1 MSNKTPI
8 TQNTVE
14 LQDILATIYNLPE
27 AGGGNAK
34 EEQEKSLDVTEN
46 GNYDILPDS
55 GKVLSKATVNV
66 NVPERYNEGYSAGK
80 EDGYNEGYPIGKV
93 EGYNE
98 GYQKGFDDNKPVVE
112 PLEVTKNGTYTP
124 SGDVDG
130 YNSVSVNVPI
140 PDGYIVPNGTKE
152 ITENGTHDVTEYA
165 SVNVN
170 VPTSGGNSEEEVAA
184 LLSNTLTVLD
194 NSIVTS
200 LKTRAC
206 QASTALVSANLPSVT
221 SLGSYA
227 FYQAT
232 GLETVKLPKLTT
244 VSTQVFYGCTKLK
257 HADCGLLGN
266 LPAQTFNACSALTE
280 LILRKSNAICTLSN
294 VNAINNTPIGKGT
307 GYVYVPSAL
316 KEDYASN
323 TNWSAFAN
331 QIRAI
336 EDYPDICGGV
346 S

>member
-14 LQDILATIYNLPE
+14 LQEILATINNLPE

-46 GNYDILPDS
+46 GNYDIFPDS
-55 GKVLSKATVNV
+55 GKVLSKA
-66 NVPERYNEGYSAGK
+66 
-80 EDGYNEGYPIGKV
+80 
-93 EGYNE
+93 
-98 GYQKGFDDNKPVVE
+98 
-112 PLEVTKNGTYTP
+112 
-124 SGDVDG
+124 
-130 YNSVSVNVPI
+130 SVKVNVPI
-140 PDGYIVPNGTKE
+140 PEGYVKPNGTKE

-170 VPTSGGNSEEEVAA
+170 VPTGGGDSEEEVAA
-184 LLSNTLTVLD
+184 LLGNTLEVLD

-221 SLGSYA
+221 SLGGYA

-232 GLETVKLPKLTT
+232 GLVTAKLPKLTT
-244 VSTQVFYGCTKLK
+244 VSTQVFYGCTNLK

-280 LILRKSNAICTLSN
+280 LILRKSNSICTLSN

-316 KEDYASN
+316 IEEYKVA
-323 TNWSAFAN
+323 TNWSTFVN
-331 QIRAI
+331 QFRAI
-336 EDYPDICGGV
+336 EDYPEICGGV